1 MGCSNSGGEK
11 GKPEVSGGIPTAAV
25 MSLYLRLIPAAY
37 FTQLRERH
45 RLRRLNNRVY
55 TDAVVIWLMVVQRLH
70 AAGTLETAVLELMRG
85 LPAAFWPRPC
95 KRLRDCAPDSQLSGH
110 TASYNAAR
118 QQFPL
123 TLVEDS
129 SDHVFGQL
137 LEQIGGP
144 GAVGERKAFFVD
156 GSSMRL
162 PHNPALAKS
171 YPPGSNQHAKFHW
184 PTVRI
189 VVAHD
194 VYSGLAMRPQWGA
207 MYGKDAVS
215 EQQLLEHAIER
226 LPAGSV
232 VLGDANFG
240 VFSTAW
246 DATRRGYP
254 VILRLTPT
262 RAKALAREA
271 LCDGTDRRICWK
283 PSPNDRRRHPQLPSD
298 ACIEGR
304 LIVRQVHP
312 HNRKQPFLL
321 ALFTTLMSEVPD
333 AVLELYGRRWYIET
347 DLRSLKQT
355 LRLDQLTSTTVEMV
369 AKEIDVA
376 MMAYNLVR
384 AVICTAAQKA
394 DLPPRGFSFTRVLH
408 VVNTFAPLI
417 AAAPDPQ
424 QAQRLFDKMMYYVGQ
439 AKLPRRTR
447 KRSSYPRAV
456 WPQPRKFPK
465 RKT

>member
-1 MGCSNSGGEK
+1 MALSNRGGER
-11 GKPEVSGGIPTAAV
+11 GESDVNLGVPTAEV
-25 MSLYLRLIPAAY
+25 MSLYLRLVPAAY
-37 FTQLRERH
+37 FTRLREQQQ
-45 RLRRLNNRVY
+45 LRRLNNRVY
-55 TDAVVIWLMVVQRLH
+55 SDTVVIWLMVVQRLH

-85 LPAAFWPRPC
+85 LPAPFWPRPC
-95 KRLRDCAPDSQLSGH
+95 KRLRDCAKDGQLSGH

-123 TLVEDS
+123 AVVEGS
-129 SDHVFGQL
+129 TDHVFGQL
-137 LEQIGGP
+137 LEQMGGP
-144 GAVGERKAFFVD
+144 GTVGQRKAFFVD

-162 PHNPALAKS
+162 PHNPALAES

-194 VYSGLAMRPQWGA
+194 VYSGLAMRPEWGA

-215 EQQLLEHAIER
+215 EQQLLERAIQR

-254 VILRLTPT
+254 VVLRLTAT
-262 RAKALAREA
+262 RAKALAGQA
-271 LCDGTDRRICWK
+271 LCDGMDRRICWK
-283 PSPNDRRRHPQLPSD
+283 PSRDDRRRHAQLPSD

-312 HNRKQPFLL
+312 NNRNEPFLL
-321 ALFTTLMSEVPD
+321 ALFTTLSEGPD
-333 AVLELYGRRWYIET
+333 ALLELYGRRWYIET

-376 MMAYNLVR
+376 ILAYNLVR
-384 AVICTAAQKA
+384 AVIGMAAQKA

-417 AAAPDPQ
+417 AGAPDPQ

-447 KRSSYPRAV
+447 KRSPYPRAV